1 MHGRTDLF
9 KNTLIFQ
16 ENTFELR
23 FYHFIN
29 LLKENNILTK
39 DKRQKKFGPSN
50 FTKYQNKKVNE
61 SKK

>member
-29 LLKENNILTK
+29 LLKENCNNILTN
-39 DKRQKKFGPSN
+39 DKKKFGPSN
-50 FTKYQNKKVNE
+50 FTKYKNKK
-61 SKK
+61 SK